1 CQTARMRIR
10 ICKNEQNFESCFGS
24 DPIKQCKIKRNN
36 KRCPFDQ
43 PNCSIGTRRLFFT
56 ALAQKSF
63 ALLYTKQTKLK
74 KALCRR
80 NFAGREPFLIRE
92 I

>member
-1 CQTARMRIR
+1 KTSKILRAVLDLIQSNNVKLRGTTSAVYLINRIAALVHV
-10 ICKNEQNFESCFGS
+10 G
-24 DPIKQCKIKRNN
+24 
-36 KRCPFDQ
+36 
-43 PNCSIGTRRLFFT
+43 FFT